1 MAGTT
6 TVQEFKG
13 TENLVYAEV
22 TKDDSTGIEFGAV
35 KVLAPVAEISKT
47 TETASATHYY
57 DNVPAI
63 VINSEGSDEI
73 KLKISALSLT
83 TLADITGKSIDATTG
98 ALLDGERK
106 PKYFALGYKIG
117 LTDGTSRYVWRY
129 KGSFGIPAE
138 SSKTKDAGTD
148 AEGQELTYTGIATTY
163 KFTKTGSSQKAIV
176 VDERDKKAKVT
187 NFFDTVTTCDTI
199 QAIGG

>member
-1 MAGTT
+1 MAGKT

-13 TENLVYAEV
+13 TQTLVYAEV
-22 TKDDSTGIEFGAV
+22 AKDDADSIEFGAV
-35 KVLAPVAEISKT
+35 KELAPVAEISKT
-47 TETASATHYY
+47 TETSSATHYY

-73 KLKISALSLT
+73 KLKVSVLPLA
-83 TLADITGKSIDATTG
+83 TLADITGKTIDSATG

-129 KGSFGIPAE
+129 KGTFGIPAE
-138 SSKTKDAGTD
+138 SSKTIDAGTD
-148 AEGQELTYTGIATTY
+148 AEGQELTYTGIATTH
-163 KFTKTGSSQKAIV
+163 KFTKTKTSQKAIV
-176 VDERDKKAKVT
+176 VDERDKKAKVDA
-187 NFFDTVTTCDTI
+187 FFDAVTTCDTI